1 MSHPWAPDASFWRR
15 LLKIDQE
22 TAARIREGG
31 CRHCGGPLHRADY
44 PRKPRG
50 ALGEFEEAFCRRIS
64 LCCAYCRRRTTP
76 PSVRFLGRKVYV
88 GEVVIRA
95 TVVLQALGDLRRAVI
110 GVPQRTVR
118 RWLCWWRE
126 GLTSSSFWR
135 VSRALFMPPLDE
147 SSLPT
152 SLLARFGESGVAL
165 GVRALAF
172 LSPVTTESSSNM
184 RIDMTHA
191 EDGVW

>member
-1 MSHPWAPDASFWRR
+1 MSHPWAPDASLWRR

-22 TAARIREGG
+22 TAARIRKGG

-50 ALGEFEEAFCRRIS
+50 ALGAFEAAFCTRLS
-64 LCCAYCRRRTTP
+64 FCCGHCRRRTTP

-88 GEVVIRA
+88 GELVLRA
-95 TVVLQALGDLRRAVI
+95 SVALQTLKELGRAVL
-110 GVPQRTVR
+110 GVPARTVR

-126 GLTSSSFWR
+126 GLTSSSFWK
-135 VSRALFMPPLDE
+135 VTRALFMPPLNE
-147 SSLPT
+147 SALPA
-152 SLLARFGESGVAL
+152 SLLERFAESDAAL

-172 LSPVTTESSSNM
+172 MAPVTTGSSSNV
-184 RIDMTHA
+184 RVDVTHA
-191 EDGVW
+191 EDGAW